1 MNLPKL
7 NFEQVFD
14 FKFRQDKDNFFIYDP
29 TRRTWLLLTP
39 EEWVRQHWI
48 QYFLTVEKWPASAII
63 AEQKIMLHHTVK
75 RIDLLIRNREGI
87 ILLLECKAPGIRLTE
102 QTFDQIARYNSV
114 LQAPRI
120 ILSNGLTHI
129 EACYQEGRY
138 SFRQDG

>member
-87 ILLLECKAPGIRLTE
+87 ILLL
-102 QTFDQIARYNSV
+102 
-114 LQAPRI
+114 
-120 ILSNGLTHI
+120 
-129 EACYQEGRY
+129 
-138 SFRQDG
+138 